1 MNENSKK
8 GWIGKVLK
16 VFSVLKTVL
25 KKIKLR
31 IDLVGITF
39 EKSVICGV
47 HKIFIKKK
55 KLKCYPK

>member
-1 MNENSKK
+1 MNENLKK

-16 VFSVLKTVL
+16 VFSVL

-47 HKIFIKKK
+47 HKIKFV
-55 KLKCYPK
+55 

>member
-47 HKIFIKKK
+47 HKIKFV
-55 KLKCYPK
+55 